1 MLSLFGII
9 AGLALLM
16 FLAFRGYSIVWIAP
30 LCAALVALTGGLNL
44 LEAYLGPYMAG
55 LAGFVQTWFPAFML
69 SAIFGNLMDVTG
81 AAKSIAIAL
90 TKYLGAKAAI
100 AAIVI
105 ACAVLTFG
113 GVSLF
118 VVVFAIYPLA
128 LAVFEEANIS
138 RKLIPGAIALGAF
151 TFTMTAVP
159 GTPQIQNLIPIEY
172 FGTSPTAAPIMGIVA
187 TLILFFGGLFY
198 LEWRRKKLVAAGEFF
213 TEPDAA
219 HAAAHIEEKDL
230 PNFAVSLIPLVAVI
244 LVLNVVPRLLNIA
257 PANPGNII
265 MALLSGIG
273 LVMVLN
279 LNKLDKFIASIGKG
293 ASGSIGAIMNTAAA
307 VGFGSVVR
315 AVPGFQVLTD
325 LIMNVPG
332 SPLISLS
339 IAVNLLAGATG
350 SASGGMGIALEA
362 LGAKYL
368 ELAQQTGIAPE
379 AFHRI
384 ASLSSGGLDTLPHNG
399 AVLTL
404 LNNTGMTHK
413 DSYVDI
419 MVTSLIMPIVATIV
433 VIILASFG
441 IY

>member
-1 MLSLFGII
+1 MISLLGIFV
-9 AGLALLM
+9 GLGLLM

-30 LCAALVALTGGLNL
+30 VCAAVVAAMGGLNV
-44 LEAYLGPYMAG
+44 LETYMGPYMEG
-55 LAGFVQTWFPAFML
+55 LVGFVKAWFPAFML

-81 AAKSIAIAL
+81 SAKAIATWL
-90 TKYLGAKAAI
+90 TELLGAKAAI
-100 AAIVI
+100 AAVTLG
-105 ACAVLTFG
+105 CALLTYG

-128 LAVFEEANIS
+128 LAVFEEANIT

-159 GTPQIQNLIPIEY
+159 GTPQIQNLIPMQY
-172 FGTSPTAAPIMGIVA
+172 FGTDAMAAPIMGIAA
-187 TLILFFGGLFY
+187 TLVLFFGGLFY
-198 LEWRRKKLVAAGEFF
+198 LEWRKRSYEKKGEFF
-213 TEPDAA
+213 SQPDAA
-219 HAAAHIEEKDL
+219 HAAAVIDASEL
-230 PNFAVSLIPLVAVI
+230 PNPYFSFIPLIAVVA
-244 LVLNVVPRLLNIA
+244 VLNVVPGLVGLDPTSPLNI
-257 PANPGNII
+257 IY
-265 MALLSGIG
+265 ALLAGNV

-279 LNKLDKFIASIGKG
+279 LGKKETFIPAINKG
-293 ASGSIGAIMNTAAA
+293 AQGSIGAIMNTAAA
-307 VGFGSVVR
+307 VGFGSVAR

-325 LIMNVPG
+325 AIMNIPG

-339 IAVNLLAGATG
+339 IAVNVLAGATG

-362 LGAKYL
+362 LGAKYM
-368 ELAQQTGIAPE
+368 ELAQQSGIAPA

-384 ASLSSGGLDTLPHNG
+384 AALSSGGLDTLPHNG

-404 LNNTGMTHK
+404 LNNTGMSHK

-419 MVTSLIMPIVATIV
+419 MVTSLLMPVVATIV
-433 VIILASFG
+433 AIGLASMG